1 MTEILAWQPIAAQL
15 AEQLGEPI
23 RSPARWGPPR
33 PARATWAIE
42 TTSLGQLVV
51 KARRGDRADEKTRWC
66 VANLPRLAERGYPV
80 PEILWHDLIGDDW
93 HVVVQRMLPGKP
105 LRSLKPPLLEA
116 LLALLELQRDASIRA
131 DERDFAAYEAL
142 VLFEG
147 WDHVW
152 RDAERASPAATALC
166 GRLRRW
172 LKPVWGHRLAATDF
186 ANNDLNLSNILSDGE
201 TITGVV
207 DWDEFGLNSRATDL
221 TALAF
226 DCERLGDSD
235 MADQLFADVG
245 TIAGAEGLRCL
256 VSYRVLA
263 HLAALARRR
272 ELGAIDA
279 SVAHASRAL
288 DRLEQVT

>member
-1 MTEILAWQPIAAQL
+1 MTEILDWEAIAARL
-15 AEQLGEPI
+15 TEQLGEPI
-23 RSPARWGPPR
+23 RSPARLGPPR

-42 TTSLGQLVV
+42 TTGVGQLVV

-66 VANLPRLAERGYPV
+66 VANLPRLTERGYPV
-80 PEILWHDLIGDDW
+80 PEILWHGLIGDDW

-105 LRSLKPPLLEA
+105 LRSLTPPLLEA
-116 LLALLELQRDASIRA
+116 LLALIELQRDASIPA
-131 DERDFAAYEAL
+131 DERDFAAYQGL

-152 RDAERASPAATALC
+152 RDAERASPEAAEVC

-226 DCERLGDSD
+226 DCERQGDSD
-235 MADQLFADVG
+235 TADQLFAHVV

-263 HLAALARRR
+263 HIAALARRR
-272 ELGAIDA
+272 ELGVIDA

-288 DRLEQVT
+288 DRLKQVT